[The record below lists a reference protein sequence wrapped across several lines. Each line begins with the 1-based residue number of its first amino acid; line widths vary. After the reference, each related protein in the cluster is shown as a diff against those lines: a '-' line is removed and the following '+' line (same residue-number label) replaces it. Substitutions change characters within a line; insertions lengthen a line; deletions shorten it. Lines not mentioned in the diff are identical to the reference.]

1 MWSYNT
7 HPQMFPLA
15 QDLARFSDV
24 VGASHSKYFSV
35 YKYNS
40 EASGGMKM
48 LAEQGNTTELELE
61 IQREVKIIII
71 INILQYFGQFRR
83 YFHEKI
89 ISFLAWWNCPYCYKS
104 DSTSKDKLDDSD
116 QFSSE

>member
-71 INILQYFGQFRR
+71 INNNINILV
-83 YFHEKI
+83 
-89 ISFLAWWNCPYCYKS
+89 SFVDIFMK
-104 DSTSKDKLDDSD
+104 KLYP
-116 QFSSE
+116 F